1 MDNFYAEPKAVSLLK
16 IKPWISVPK
25 KSVIIT
31 ISLDIKKICVNL
43 WTITPSVAYNF
54 LGTEIHGF
62 FKDTAWL
69 RIDITTALRDY
80 GLLAQVRGLV
90 CFAVTSRVYTLV

>member
-1 MDNFYAEPKAVSLLK
+1 M
-16 IKPWISVPK
+16 
-25 KSVIIT
+25 
-31 ISLDIKKICVNL
+31 
-43 WTITPSVAYNF
+43 AYNF

-69 RIDITTALRDY
+69 RIDITTALRGY

-90 CFAVTSRVYTLV
+90 CFSALTSRVYTLYSLNAN